1 MLEKNNHKALIKLSY
16 DHRMIPL
23 LHDPLQSLS
32 LSSPIDIAVQFDTFT
47 SLIRLPTCL
56 IKKQDT
62 ISNCNMHYA
71 NYVYINFSY
80 LNYVP

>member
-1 MLEKNNHKALIKLSY
+1 MLEKNNHKALIKQSY

-32 LSSPIDIAVQFDTFT
+32 LSAPIDISVQFDTFT

-56 IKKQDT
+56 IKKQNI
-62 ISNCNMHYA
+62 ISNCNM
-71 NYVYINFSY
+71 NYKMSGNHMYI
-80 LNYVP
+80 